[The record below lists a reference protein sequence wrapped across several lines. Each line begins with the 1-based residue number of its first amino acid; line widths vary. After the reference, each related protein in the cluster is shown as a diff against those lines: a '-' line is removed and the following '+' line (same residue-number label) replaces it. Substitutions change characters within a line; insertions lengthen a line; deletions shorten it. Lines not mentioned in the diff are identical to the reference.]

1 MSGHPD
7 TARYLTTESMSTLSC
22 SVFWL
27 FLPNI
32 LKFDRY
38 SFDIYCFKV
47 GAFLG
52 DSVPSVGRL
61 KTDSHIQWY
70 VIKQQV
76 TGHIAIDQ

>member
-7 TARYLTTESMSTLSC
+7 TARHLTTESMSTLSC

-47 GAFLG
+47 GAFF
-52 DSVPSVGRL
+52 GRQCTFSRSA
-61 KTDSHIQWY
+61 KNWQPHS
-70 VIKQQV
+70 
-76 TGHIAIDQ
+76 GHWPHCYRTV